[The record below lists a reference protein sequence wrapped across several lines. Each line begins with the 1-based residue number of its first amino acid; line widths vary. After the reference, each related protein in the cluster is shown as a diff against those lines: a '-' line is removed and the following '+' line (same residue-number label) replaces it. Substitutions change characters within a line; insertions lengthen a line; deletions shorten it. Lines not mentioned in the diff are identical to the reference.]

1 MFIIISTILAIMS
14 AAFHIMKVMY
24 QLFHNDK
31 VQTIMLL
38 AVLSVFSGL
47 ATFIIVLYTILKPI
61 VEQQP

>member
-14 AAFHIMKVMY
+14 AVFHIMKVMY
-24 QLFHNDK
+24 QLFHNDR

-47 ATFIIVLYTILKPI
+47 ATFIIVLYTIIKPI
-61 VEQQP
+61 MEQQQ